1 MDSETRRKMNEI
13 LKSIADEKESFEQI
27 TTEFTD
33 WVYDL
38 AYRKGWH
45 DGYWRQDVD
54 LSHQTGSLKRRY
66 RRRT

>member
-13 LKSIADEKESFEQI
+13 LKTVADEKQVFKQI
-27 TTEFTD
+27 TEDFTD

-38 AYRKGWH
+38 AYRKGWQ

-54 LSHQTGSLKRRY
+54 LSYQTAFLKRRKDK
-66 RRRT
+66 